1 MDPSCCPRRAREYV
15 ISHFLLHASR
25 IYEIG
30 YSGQDGDR
38 ADKTE
43 IDSGRSISKPWRLSR
58 QRGSRRNALLTLAQG
73 RVQHELHMWSSHGSG
88 IWQLLHLT
96 EAFRVVI

>member
-1 MDPSCCPRRAREYV
+1 
-15 ISHFLLHASR
+15 
-25 IYEIG
+25 
-30 YSGQDGDR
+30 
-38 ADKTE
+38 
-43 IDSGRSISKPWRLSR
+43 
-58 QRGSRRNALLTLAQG
+58 LTLAQG